1 MTKNK
6 LEILETIRSSDKHLS
21 AEEIYFTLKSK
32 NPSVSLSTV
41 YRNLGLLVDEGYIKK
56 YDIDSEG
63 KCIYDKRIY
72 DHAHGINDDT
82 GEIVDIIDEN
92 ILKTLQNYVNGDITS
107 YNLVIHFSNKKSQ

>member
-6 LEILETIRSSDKHLS
+6 IEILETIRSSDKHLS
-21 AEEIYFTLKSK
+21 AEEIYFTVKGK

-56 YDIDSEG
+56 YEIDSEG

-72 DHAHGINDDT
+72 PHAHAINDQS
-82 GEIVDIIDEN
+82 GEVIDIIDDN
-92 ILKTLQNYVNGDITS
+92 ILKMLESYVDGDITS

>member
-6 LEILETIRSSDKHLS
+6 IEILEIIRNSDKHLS
-21 AEEIYFTLKSK
+21 AEEIYFMVKSK

-63 KCIYDKRIY
+63 KCIYDKRVY
-72 DHAHGINDDT
+72 DHAHAVNDET
-82 GEIVDIIDEN
+82 NEIIDIIDDN
-92 ILKTLQNYVNGDITS
+92 LIKTLGSYVDGDITS
-107 YNLVIHFSNKKSQ
+107 YNLVIHFSKKSQ